1 MHQNRIEHLDWLQ
14 DPVFN
19 TNGSEYLP
27 FNEVFGKPTTDA
39 ARTSLK
45 EKPISTK
52 SDKQNKTRLF
62 LWQVS
67 INIVHIDVIDVS
79 NLQWTGLNTLHL
91 K

>member
-1 MHQNRIEHLDWLQ
+1 MDWLP

-39 ARTSLK
+39 ARPPLK
-45 EKPISTK
+45 EKPVPTE
-52 SDKQNKTRLF
+52 SDKQNKSS

-67 INIVHIDVIDVS
+67 INIVKIDAIDVS
-79 NLQWTGLNTLHL
+79 NLQWTVLYTLQL